1 MVALALHKR
10 PFDLLVVVFLLVHI
24 PVTLFVDS
32 QAVLPREWYPEPA
45 VNLLDGYVKSLNDPL
60 MKYTP
65 PWFKSL
71 AWLETVFQLPFFVA
85 GSYAYA
91 LGRPWIKTPAIIYG
105 ISTATTVVPCLAEVA
120 AAALPLNNRLTLMA
134 IYTPYLLIP
143 ALMAARMLISEE
155 AFPQR
160 QRQFPKKRN

>member
-1 MVALALHKR
+1 MQGQ
-10 PFDLLVVVFLLVHI
+10 PTGIFLLPANARDLPHI
-24 PVTLFVDS
+24 
-32 QAVLPREWYPEPA
+32 
-45 VNLLDGYVKSLNDPL
+45 
-60 MKYTP
+60 
-65 PWFKSL
+65 
-71 AWLETVFQLPFFVA
+71 ETMRPSA